1 MTALNAWTGGV
12 FITGTDTEVGK
23 SLVAAA
29 LIWRSRLL
37 GRHTVGFKPVVAG
50 TTLNSQGVRVNEDL
64 ETLLLA
70 SLAEPC
76 AHPSGQISNRTS
88 KRTSKRTSEQT
99 REPTSTPTWAHP
111 SPRSRPQLTA
121 PSICPFILDEPAAP
135 HLVAQD
141 CGVELNLDVM
151 VESYQRLAD
160 SCDAVVVEGAG
171 GFLVPINAHQSLAD
185 FAQALNLPVVMV
197 VGMRLGCINHALL
210 TQESIA
216 SRGLPLLGWVA
227 NCLQPDMPHLEGN
240 LLTLQSQLKAPQLGR
255 IPLLGA
261 EHLNTSAPGCGAYTL
276 EGIAFAA
283 GYLK

>member
-1 MTALNAWTGGV
+1 MTALDAWTGGV

-70 SLAEPC
+70 SLAPPL
-76 AHPSGQISNRTS
+76 AHPAVQ
-88 KRTSKRTSEQT
+88 
-99 REPTSTPTWAHP
+99 TPTRSSLDSS
-111 SPRSRPQLTA
+111 SPLTA
-121 PSICPFILDEPAAP
+121 PSICPYILDEPAAP

-151 VESYQRLAD
+151 VQSYQRLAD
-160 SCDAVVVEGAG
+160 GCDAVVVEGAG
-171 GFLVPINAHQSLAD
+171 GFLVPINAHQTLGD

-240 LLTLQSQLKAPQLGR
+240 IVTLQSQLNAPLLGR
-255 IPLLGA
+255 IPGLGA

-283 GYLK
+283 GHLK

>member
-1 MTALNAWTGGV
+1 MSTLNAWTGGV

-29 LIWRSRLL
+29 LIWRSRL
-37 GRHTVGFKPVVAG
+37 GGQHTVGFKPVVAG
-50 TTLNSQGVRVNEDL
+50 TTLNAQGVRVNEDL

-76 AHPSGQISNRTS
+76 AHPSAQTSNRTS
-88 KRTSKRTSEQT
+88 A
-99 REPTSTPTWAHP
+99 PTSTPPWARQSSR
-111 SPRSRPQLTA
+111 SPPHLTA
-121 PSICPFILDEPAAP
+121 PSICPYILDDPAAP

-141 CGVELNLDVM
+141 RGIELNLDVM
-151 VESYQRLAD
+151 VRGYQSLAD
-160 SCDAVVVEGAG
+160 HYDTVVVEGAG

-185 FAQALNLPVVMV
+185 FAQVVNLPVVMV

-210 TQESIA
+210 TQESIV

-240 LLTLQSQLKAPQLGR
+240 LITLQSRLKAPLLGR
-255 IPLLGA
+255 IPCLGA
-261 EHLNTSAPGCGAYTL
+261 EHLQTHSPGCGAYTL

-283 GYLK
+283 EHLK